1 MNSKIKAIIYT
12 SVFVVS
18 LLLQSLIPIF
28 SKMNDFLYII
38 PLIGILV
45 LFLVYNH
52 FAIRKM
58 KYDYKKEK
66 YDINQYKERRKIIIL
81 CMLIELVLLIA
92 GIILFNTI

>member
-1 MNSKIKAIIYT
+1 MNKTKAIIYS

-38 PLIGILV
+38 PLIGIL
-45 LFLVYNH
+45 LCFLVYNH
-52 FAIRKM
+52 FSIVKM
-58 KYDYKKEK
+58 KKDYKKEE
-66 YDINQYKERRKIIIL
+66 YDIEVYKNRRKIIL
-81 CMLIELVLLIA
+81 FCGLIEVVLLIV